1 MAGERKPPRAF
12 AADLGKVSVSGGR
25 EVQRQ
30 AQQPRR
36 RRMSDEPLKGR
47 TIRLP
52 ESEWAEIEEYR
63 KRERAVTLT
72 DAVRRLIR
80 EALRAAKR
88 KRP

>member
-1 MAGERKPPRAF
+1 MAGERKPPRSF
-12 AADLGKVSVSGGR
+12 AADLGKGVVSGGS

-63 KRERAVTLT
+63 KKERAVTIS
-72 DAVRRLIR
+72 DAVRRLLR

-88 KRP
+88 KQR

>member
-1 MAGERKPPRAF
+1 
-12 AADLGKVSVSGGR
+12 
-25 EVQRQ
+25 
-30 AQQPRR
+30 
-36 RRMSDEPLKGR
+36 MSDEPLKGR

-63 KRERAVTLT
+63 KKERAVTIS

-80 EALRAAKR
+80 DALRAAKR